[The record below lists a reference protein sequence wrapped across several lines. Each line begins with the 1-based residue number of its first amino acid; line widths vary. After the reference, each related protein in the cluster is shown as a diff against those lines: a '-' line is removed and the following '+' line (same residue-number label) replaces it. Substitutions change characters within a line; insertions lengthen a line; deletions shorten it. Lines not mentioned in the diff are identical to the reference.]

1 MKKIDMIVH
10 THHMYTM
17 QGDGVGYEKDKSIAV
32 DGGKIIEIAAREEIE
47 KNYDSSQVVDARS
60 HIVLPG
66 LVDGHMHTTSSILR
80 GVAQDVG
87 NWMMHGTA
95 PFLVNATR
103 QTRAAGPAGYS
114 RGYT

>member
-1 MKKIDMIVH
+1 
-10 THHMYTM
+10 MYTM

-87 NWMMHGTA
+87 NWMMHGSFPRKRYETDQSG
-95 PFLVNATR
+95 R
-103 QTRAAGPAGYS
+103 RPAWYS

>member
-1 MKKIDMIVH
+1 
-10 THHMYTM
+10 MYTM

-47 KNYDSSQVVDARS
+47 KNYERSQVVDARS

-80 GVAQDVG
+80 GC
-87 NWMMHGTA
+87 
-95 PFLVNATR
+95 LL
-103 QTRAAGPAGYS
+103 
-114 RGYT
+114 YTSLWSTV